1 MPDKMTDEIEGMQ
14 TEHNRVKAAAA
25 FIDVARGACG
35 RIGVVS

>member
-1 MPDKMTDEIEGMQ
+1 MSDKMTDEIEGFQ

-35 RIGVVS
+35 RIGVVC